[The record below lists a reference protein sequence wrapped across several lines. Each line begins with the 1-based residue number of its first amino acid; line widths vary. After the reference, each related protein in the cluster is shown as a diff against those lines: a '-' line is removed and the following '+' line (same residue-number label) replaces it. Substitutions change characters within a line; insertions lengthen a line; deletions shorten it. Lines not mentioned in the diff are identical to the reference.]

1 MNQENRQAL
10 TTAGIS
16 SVSVITDSGLGNLL
30 KPMIREILLL
40 DTFVAGVTH
49 LEDKSVLKTLK
60 AGDELI
66 LQREINAF
74 DRFAILVLTAEKKKI
89 GYVPEKDDI
98 VFARLMDAGKMLKA
112 RISEIKPG
120 EWYTAISISIFLV
133 DL

>member
-1 MNQENRQAL
+1 
-10 TTAGIS
+10 
-16 SVSVITDSGLGNLL
+16 
-30 KPMIREILLL
+30 MIREILLL

-49 LEDKSVLKTLK
+49 LEDKSVLETLK

-74 DRFAILVLTAEKKKI
+74 DSFAILVLTAEKKKI

-120 EWYTAISISIFLV
+120 KWYTAISISIFLV